1 MLRAGDEASANG
13 MTCFLLGNPMT
24 SAQRCRF
31 PAILGEGKSRPACR
45 GARELRGLCFPHL
58 HRAGSNLPGVAYP
71 QVADG
76 DNLVLICLL

>member
-24 SAQRCRF
+24 SAQRCRC

-45 GARELRGLCFPHL
+45 GAQRPLLPPPAQSSEQSPRGII
-58 HRAGSNLPGVAYP
+58 SPG
-71 QVADG
+71 G
-76 DNLVLICLL
+76 RW

>member
-45 GARELRGLCFPHL
+45 EPESSEASASPTCTELGAI
-58 HRAGSNLPGVAYP
+58 SPGYHIPRWQMVTT
-71 QVADG
+71 
-76 DNLVLICLL
+76 LS